1 MPVTESTL
9 HNKKNTQCD
18 PQCKPYPSKQLLIFD
33 LTKVYCVRHQLY
45 TKRGL
50 GAYYEPQSDD
60 EIPEYSIAMLSEL
73 FDLLQKFPYQ
83 TAEVDGV
90 KVRY

>member
-1 MPVTESTL
+1 MPVS
-9 HNKKNTQCD
+9 
-18 PQCKPYPSKQLLIFD
+18 PV
-33 LTKVYCVRHQLY
+33 VYCVRHQLY

>member
-1 MPVTESTL
+1 MSDR
-9 HNKKNTQCD
+9 KNSIAVEVCTC
-18 PQCKPYPSKQLLIFD
+18 
-33 LTKVYCVRHQLY
+33 VYCVRHQLY

>member
-1 MPVTESTL
+1 MS
-9 HNKKNTQCD
+9 
-18 PQCKPYPSKQLLIFD
+18 
-33 LTKVYCVRHQLY
+33 